1 MNHLSLESGY
11 LGSSTSTWIR
21 PFDIHSIRRRRSAS
35 PRRPDP
41 LENRVCL
48 SLFSWPHY
56 ATLHHCTSLH
66 HAMPDLS
73 NITYITTEQTIRSSQ
88 IESDRVRSGPANVVA
103 AHWLLHWAWPHS
115 EGSEGSEGSDPTG
128 WSPLRPLRPC
138 ELSSIPTLE
147 GRGSTVPLLRTITH
161 KPSQKVVYYII
172 LQCTTINIH
181 KPLLSCS
188 CLMIFWCFLQFCRQ
202 ETYFTLPFSKAT
214 LMQPAGM
221 V

>member
-1 MNHLSLESGY
+1 M
-11 LGSSTSTWIR
+11 
-21 PFDIHSIRRRRSAS
+21 
-35 PRRPDP
+35 
-41 LENRVCL
+41 
-48 SLFSWPHY
+48 PHCIT
-56 ATLHHCTSLH
+56 AHHCTMLCPIYPISH
-66 HAMPDLS
+66 
-73 NITYITTEQTIRSSQ
+73 NITTEQTIRSSQ
-88 IESDRVRSGPANVVA
+88 IWASQRGRSTLATSLGMTSRG
-103 AHWLLHWAWPHS
+103 AHWSHWVITLKALNYRVSPHS
-115 EGSEGSEGSDPTG
+115 
-128 WSPLRPLRPC
+128 RVNR
-138 ELSSIPTLE
+138 
-147 GRGSTVPLLRTITH
+147 STVPLLRITH